1 MIVPSRILAIAR
13 NDFELLR
20 QDLTAPVIL
29 LVMPL
34 VVAAFVEPAV
44 TPILRHE
51 GWPHVGGAAQAVPGM
66 ALLFSFYMVAF
77 AGTNFYREFIWT
89 TWDRLRSLPLTRAE
103 LMIGKLAPA
112 FVLLAVQQA
121 ILLGA
126 GFVFFNLRLHG
137 SAAGLVL
144 ISVAFIIFLTTFI
157 FVTVALCRTLQQLL
171 AVTNLSAILF
181 AAIGGALTPVKTLP
195 SWAAVVAPIS
205 PIYWAMKGFNR
216 MLVDGQGVKGAVTP
230 AAVLLAGAACLA
242 VVGIRTFR
250 FDARK
255 SGTL

>member
-1 MIVPSRILAIAR
+1 MIVPLRVLAVAR

-51 GWPHVGGAAQAVPGM
+51 GWPHVDGAAQVVPGM
-66 ALLFSFYMVAF
+66 TLFFSFYMVAF
-77 AGTNFYREFIWT
+77 AGTNVYREFIWT
-89 TWDRLRSLPLTRAE
+89 TWDRLLSLPLTRSE
-103 LMIGKLAPA
+103 LMIGKLAPP
-112 FVLLAVQQA
+112 FMLLAAQQA
-121 ILLGA
+121 ILFGA
-126 GFVFFNLRLHG
+126 GVVFFSLEPRG
-137 SAAGLVL
+137 SVAGLIL
-144 ISVAFIIFLTTFI
+144 ISVAFIVFLTAFI

-181 AAIGGALTPVKTLP
+181 AAVGGALTPVKTLP
-195 SWAAVVAPIS
+195 DWATVVAPIS

-216 MLVDGQGVKGAVTP
+216 MLIEGQGFEAAAMP
-230 AAVLLAGAACLA
+230 AAVLLASATCLA
-242 VVGIRTFR
+242 AVGIKTFR